1 LHANLKNDLDAV
13 REVRQLMGEIRD
25 AWAQV
30 PDLIEG
36 QVAVNFG

>member
-1 LHANLKNDLDAV
+1 MHATLKNDLDAV
-13 REVRQLMGEIRD
+13 REVKKLMGEIRD

-36 QVAVNFG
+36 QSAVNFG